1 MIGQLCLFY
10 LRLSGFSAYQRLFMP
25 ARAHLYQILQ
35 SNEQPL
41 QKDSPPF
48 FTREQLSDYVEKP
61 PGRCLAQFMLEHCCR
76 VQDKDISNQIW
87 RLPWIGSE
95 KTGFSSHSSSFLSP
109 CTSSAAACTEA
120 MVAIAATAKRE
131 VRKIMQVMKRTGI
144 QEAMDAA
151 EYSRWKLKLPYAE

>member
-76 VQDKDISNQIW
+76 VQDKDISNM
-87 RLPWIGSE
+87 
-95 KTGFSSHSSSFLSP
+95 
-109 CTSSAAACTEA
+109 EA
-120 MVAIAATAKRE
+120 
-131 VRKIMQVMKRTGI
+131 
-144 QEAMDAA
+144 AMDWIRENWFFLTFFILFVAM
-151 EYSRWKLKLPYAE
+151 YLFSRGMHGGHGGHRGYGEAGGEKDHAGHEKNGHTGSHGCC